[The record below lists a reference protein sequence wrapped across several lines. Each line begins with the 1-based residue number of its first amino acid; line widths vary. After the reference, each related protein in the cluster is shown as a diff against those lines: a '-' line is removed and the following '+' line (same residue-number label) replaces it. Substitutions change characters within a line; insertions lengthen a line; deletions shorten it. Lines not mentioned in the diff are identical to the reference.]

1 MSAPFNNPNADA
13 YANPDGL
20 RHNGMYA
27 HAGAAAQPADVVS
40 SIPGRLGEGHRGLDA
55 SAMAPA
61 CAIFRQKLRQLG
73 LKYTPERARILDA
86 VLAVSRPF
94 QADELL
100 TMLNSPR
107 SHAAPGGAE
116 RVSKATVYRTL
127 KLMTEAGLLARELLD
142 ADQAHYRLALGKRS
156 SGLLYR
162 TDTNEVDEVDL
173 PELAQ
178 IRDRLCRS
186 RGLEPSNH
194 RFVIYATSAGD
205 RPHLRTT

>member
-1 MSAPFNNPNADA
+1 
-13 YANPDGL
+13 
-20 RHNGMYA
+20 MYA
-27 HAGAAAQPADVVS
+27 SAGPGAQPLDVVS
-40 SIPGRLGEGHRGLDA
+40 SINSRMIDAQRGLDA
-55 SAMAPA
+55 GAMTPA

-107 SHAAPGGAE
+107 SHAAPGGAG

-127 KLMTEAGLLARELLD
+127 KLMTDSGLLSRELLD
-142 ADQAHYRLALGKRS
+142 AEQAHYRVTLGKRS

-162 TDTNEVDEVDL
+162 TDTHEVDEVDL
-173 PELAQ
+173 PELTQ

-194 RFVIYATSAGD
+194 RFVIYATSAAD